1 MKRTTYKG
9 YVIDEDDLGRPYI
22 YNTASKYS
30 EDSDHILICIDGSKK
45 QIAQAKAIIDRR
57 AEKSE
62 DIRHACFAPDGPIYV
77 F

>member
-22 YNTASKYS
+22 YSTASKYS
-30 EDSDHILICIDGSKK
+30 EDSDRILISIDGSKK
-45 QIAQAKAIIDRR
+45 QITQAKAIIDRR
-57 AEKSE
+57 IENGE
-62 DIRHACFAPDGPIYV
+62 DLRHACFAPDGSIYV